1 MDESA
6 GLGAYRELILV
17 VDDDPALAEML
28 QIVLRQEGF
37 ETEWCATGDQALGA
51 FIQTQPALVLLD
63 VMLPGLDG
71 IRVCRQIRELSG
83 VPIIMLS
90 ARSDTV
96 DVVRGLRRRRRLH
109 RQTLQG
115 QNWWPVRA
123 SCVPTPASSKTPAN
137 SCASAT

>member
-63 VMLPGLDG
+63 V
-71 IRVCRQIRELSG
+71 
-83 VPIIMLS
+83 
-90 ARSDTV
+90 
-96 DVVRGLRRRRRLH
+96 VVGMI
-109 RQTLQG
+109 G
-115 QNWWPVRA
+115 
-123 SCVPTPASSKTPAN
+123 
-137 SCASAT
+137 